1 MLIIILKIK
10 FYKYN
15 IYISKIIMPKKTPN
29 KKNKETEEEEIEE
42 EVEKE
47 EIKENQEEKEIEK
60 EEKED
65 ETPKKKKKK
74 RKKSKNKTSEEI
86 ENTEEKADKEE
97 KNEEETKTKKSKK
110 KKKKKKKIEKE
121 ETEEKEENENIKENK
136 IEEDNINNKEKEKD
150 KENNNVQEDNKEN
163 EENKENNI
171 NQEEINNNINNENNE
186 EKKDEEEKQ
195 EKDEKEEKQEE
206 QNLEKK
212 DEVKKE
218 EIKQEENVEEN
229 QEEEI
234 NTKKNIKKNKKE
246 KEKEKKAKNKKQNK
260 KRKKEIEEEEEE
272 ENENEAEENEEDIEE
287 QETSPT
293 ERKKSKKNK
302 ESKKPSKYHLNPKF
316 ENEINLVYKKLQK
329 IDTINT
335 DEYSGEEEEEEK
347 EEDMTQSQIKSDI
360 VYCEKKLR
368 SALKICQNDPYMII
382 NRNIIDKLS
391 RISLHERINLNYI
404 LGNIYI
410 SLMNREA
417 LFDYEDEENF
427 EINDLLIFINKVIQF
442 REEMKNTNINI
453 SYDESLKQFLY
464 FITEQFE
471 LEESQLKN
479 LKKILE
485 EETDID
491 HSDDIVTNK
500 TLNYFINLLNKELES
515 QPNLY
520 EQFEIFIQ
528 NKKKIIQL
536 IEECDPEE
544 QSKYNDYLNLG
555 KCLNY
560 MFFNSHFNIYAEKN
574 MREDEEEDDDIGEM
588 LLFYNGNKNRGE
600 INIIN
605 GEKFCIYMDDKI
617 KYLRKKLIEII
628 IIYCEQ
634 FIDIIDAYQIQYIIF
649 ILITRIYSC
658 KYKKYNESINSI
670 LADSLIN
677 MCFFKKSP
685 IKLISNFI
693 NKILESENQ
702 ENTDLKNL
710 ILKKIK
716 EVKNEE
722 GFLYQMPEELEKKY
736 KDKKIK
742 VETRKIQVKTPKKK

>member
-1 MLIIILKIK
+1 
-10 FYKYN
+10 
-15 IYISKIIMPKKTPN
+15 
-29 KKNKETEEEEIEE
+29 
-42 EVEKE
+42 
-47 EIKENQEEKEIEK
+47 
-60 EEKED
+60 
-65 ETPKKKKKK
+65 
-74 RKKSKNKTSEEI
+74 
-86 ENTEEKADKEE
+86 
-97 KNEEETKTKKSKK
+97 
-110 KKKKKKKIEKE
+110 
-121 ETEEKEENENIKENK
+121 
-136 IEEDNINNKEKEKD
+136 
-150 KENNNVQEDNKEN
+150 
-163 EENKENNI
+163 
-171 NQEEINNNINNENNE
+171 
-186 EKKDEEEKQ
+186 
-195 EKDEKEEKQEE
+195 
-206 QNLEKK
+206 
-212 DEVKKE
+212 
-218 EIKQEENVEEN
+218 
-229 QEEEI
+229 
-234 NTKKNIKKNKKE
+234 
-246 KEKEKKAKNKKQNK
+246 
-260 KRKKEIEEEEEE
+260 
-272 ENENEAEENEEDIEE
+272 
-287 QETSPT
+287 
-293 ERKKSKKNK
+293 
-302 ESKKPSKYHLNPKF
+302 
-316 ENEINLVYKKLQK
+316 
-329 IDTINT
+329 
-335 DEYSGEEEEEEK
+335 
-347 EEDMTQSQIKSDI
+347 
-360 VYCEKKLR
+360 
-368 SALKICQNDPYMII
+368 MII

-555 KCLNY
+555 KCLTY

-617 KYLRKKLIEII
+617 KYLRK
-628 IIYCEQ
+628 
-634 FIDIIDAYQIQYIIF
+634 
-649 ILITRIYSC
+649 
-658 KYKKYNESINSI
+658 N
-670 LADSLIN
+670 
-677 MCFFKKSP
+677 
-685 IKLISNFI
+685 
-693 NKILESENQ
+693 
-702 ENTDLKNL
+702 
-710 ILKKIK
+710 
-716 EVKNEE
+716 
-722 GFLYQMPEELEKKY
+722 
-736 KDKKIK
+736 
-742 VETRKIQVKTPKKK
+742 